1 VIMLLVLYLVTGL
14 LLVGLSL
21 PLIYRKVPPN
31 YWYGFRVRA
40 TLENEEIW
48 YPVNEYAAK
57 RLLWVGIATV
67 VAAAALFSLLTNVGI
82 YASAMGCI
90 VLLGLAV
97 SLIQSLLY
105 LRSLTEVR

>member
-1 VIMLLVLYLVTGL
+1 VITLLMLYLVTGL
-14 LLVGLSL
+14 LLGGLSL
-21 PLIYRKVPPN
+21 PLIFRKFPPN

-40 TLENEEIW
+40 TLENEDIW

-67 VAAAALFSLLTNVGI
+67 VAASVLFPLLTNVGI
-82 YASAMGCI
+82 YASAMGGI

-97 SLIQSLLY
+97 SLIQSFLY
-105 LRSLTEVR
+105 LRSLIDMH

>member
-1 VIMLLVLYLVTGL
+1 MITLLVLYLVTGL

-40 TLENEEIW
+40 TLEDDKIW
-48 YPVNEYAAK
+48 YPVNEYVAK
-57 RLLWVGIATV
+57 RLFWVGIVTV
-67 VAAAALFSLLTNVGI
+67 VAAAVLFPLLTNVGV
-82 YASAMGCI
+82 YASAMGSI

-105 LRSLTEVR
+105 LRNLTEVR